1 LIGTL
6 SDEERLDEFADDEFG
21 EDRIK
26 QYFEFMVRW
35 KLELMN

>member
-1 LIGTL
+1 MNLQSHL
-6 SDEERLDEFADDEFG
+6 RDDEFG